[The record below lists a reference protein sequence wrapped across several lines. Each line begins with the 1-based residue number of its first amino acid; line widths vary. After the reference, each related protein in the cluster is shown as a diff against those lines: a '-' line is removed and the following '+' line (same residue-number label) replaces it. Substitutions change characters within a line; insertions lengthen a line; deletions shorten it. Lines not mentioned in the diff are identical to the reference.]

1 MYGAESGLAE
11 DGVVLDVDGQA
22 DLPQVLQP
30 EKIDN
35 NMTKIEVGHYQD
47 SQG

>member
-1 MYGAESGLAE
+1 MCGAESGLAE

-35 NMTKIEVGHYQD
+35 MTKVEAGHYQD